1 MRDEERLPVL
11 VGAGQVLGNRDRTV
25 AGAREP
31 VRLILD
37 AVAAAASDAAGSG
50 ACRLLRDVDAID
62 VVNVASWGYD
72 DLPGV
77 LAERL
82 GAQPRHRFAA
92 PVGGHRPAEL
102 LDRAAARVVA
112 GESRVSLL
120 VGGEAQASVV
130 ALAKAG
136 VDPAGDLGWSAEPGG
151 PPAFSPDELG
161 SPAMR
166 AAGLVLPTR
175 VYPMF
180 ENALRHRLGD
190 SPAQAATWAADLY
203 AAFSRVAADNPVAWN
218 PEVRSAGEIATVGPG
233 NRMVCEPYPLAV
245 NAMPMVDQAAAV
257 IVTSLAA
264 AREYGVPEDM
274 IVYVWG
280 GAGAVDSPDVLA
292 RPGFDRSPALE
303 SALDRCLAAGGI
315 PTDALDVVDVY
326 SCFPVVPKLVAGH
339 LGMSRSDVPSV
350 TGGHSSFG
358 GPLSSY
364 SLHALVAVAGR
375 LRTGARTALVHAN
388 GGYLTHQHAVLLG
401 RDPHPRGYIGDP
413 EAVDTAAAAGPAPQ
427 LAPAAEGEMTVET
440 ATVEYGRDGEPAQ
453 AFLIA
458 RTADGRRFAASTPP
472 GDAASAQALSLYPD
486 ALAEGPEDEVVG
498 RKIRVSLT
506 DGHATVDRI

>member
-1 MRDEERLPVL
+1 MV
-11 VGAGQVLGNRDRTV
+11 VGVGQVLGNRDRTV

-37 AVAAAASDAAGSG
+37 ALAAAAADAAEGQ
-50 ACRLLRDVDAID
+50 ACRLLRDADAIG

-72 DLPGV
+72 DLPGI

-82 GAQPRHRFAA
+82 DARPTHRFAA

-102 LDRAAARVVA
+102 LDRAAARVAA
-112 GESRVSLL
+112 GESRVSLI
-120 VGGEAQASVV
+120 VGGEAQASIV

-136 VDPAGDLGWSAEPGG
+136 VDPAADLEWSAEPGG
-151 PPAFSPDELG
+151 PPEFSPDDLG
-161 SPAMR
+161 SPAMQ

-175 VYPMF
+175 VYPLF

-190 SPAQAATWAADLY
+190 SPAQAAAWAADLY

-218 PEVRSAGEIATVGPG
+218 PEVRSAEEIATVGAG

-264 AREYGVPEDM
+264 AREYGVPDEK

-280 GAGAVDSPDVLA
+280 GAGAADSPDVLA
-292 RPGFDRSPALE
+292 RPGLDRSPALE

-326 SCFPVVPKLVAGH
+326 SCFPVVPKLVAEH
-339 LGMSRSDVPSV
+339 LGLSRSAVPSV
-350 TGGHSSFG
+350 TGGHSAFG

-364 SLHALVAVAGR
+364 SLHAVVAVAGR
-375 LRTGARTALVHAN
+375 LRAGARTALVHAN
-388 GGYLTHQHAVLLG
+388 GGYLTYQHAVLLG
-401 RDPHPRGYIGDP
+401 RGPHPRGYIGDP
-413 EAVDTAAAAGPAPQ
+413 DAVDTAAATGSAPQ
-427 LAPAAEGEMTVET
+427 FDVTAEGEMTVET
-440 ATVEYGRDGEPAQ
+440 ATVEYSRDGEPAT
-453 AFLIA
+453 AFLVA
-458 RTADGRRFAASTPP
+458 RTTDGRRFAAATAP
-472 GDAASAQALSLYPD
+472 GDTAAAQALSLYPD
-486 ALAEGPEDEVVG
+486 GPGAGSAEEVVG
-498 RKIRVSLT
+498 RKIRVSRT
-506 DGHATVDRI
+506 DAHATVIRI